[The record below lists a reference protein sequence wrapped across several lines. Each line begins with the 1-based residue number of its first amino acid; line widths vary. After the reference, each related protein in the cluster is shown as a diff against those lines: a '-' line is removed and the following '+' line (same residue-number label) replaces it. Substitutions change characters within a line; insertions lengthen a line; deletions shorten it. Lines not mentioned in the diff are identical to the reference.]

1 MITLDFEVDHGVLEE
16 DLHASPVTAEAGVL
30 EETYFVMPVTFV
42 VDGADLLT
50 LPGHQARS
58 LPVLGFSSHMLQA
71 LEQMPS
77 TGQRRVYLAGGG
89 DISLRAAGNRVEI
102 NSSLTNRQVSVDR
115 TELLLAFSKFADRV
129 KHQLL
134 SLVPG
139 MESHPHWRGWF
150 PL

>member
-1 MITLDFEVDHGVLEE
+1 
-16 DLHASPVTAEAGVL
+16 
-30 EETYFVMPVTFV
+30 
-42 VDGADLLT
+42 
-50 LPGHQARS
+50 
-58 LPVLGFSSHMLQA
+58 MLQA

-89 DISLRAAGNRVEI
+89 DIGLRAAGNRVEI